1 MAAAPH
7 YGALPDAPASADYPP
22 ASADYPPSAPGQ
34 PVPQL
39 ATGGGSGGIISDASV
54 SLWRISV
61 SQAPPDEL
69 ALTPTPNPDPN
80 PNPNQASA
88 LSKMSHQF
96 HRGARAAR
104 RIQMWQQARK

>member
-1 MAAAPH
+1 MAAAPP
-7 YGALPDAPASADYPP
+7 YSALPDAPASADYPP
-22 ASADYPPSAPGQ
+22 ASADYPSSAPGQ

-80 PNPNQASA
+80 PIPNPIPNP
-88 LSKMSHQF
+88 KPNPEP
-96 HRGARAAR
+96 
-104 RIQMWQQARK
+104 

>member
-7 YGALPDAPASADYPP
+7 YGALPDAPASASP
-22 ASADYPPSAPGQ
+22 PGQ

-54 SLWRISV
+54 SLWRIGV

-80 PNPNQASA
+80 PIPNPIPNP
-88 LSKMSHQF
+88 KPNPEP
-96 HRGARAAR
+96 
-104 RIQMWQQARK
+104 